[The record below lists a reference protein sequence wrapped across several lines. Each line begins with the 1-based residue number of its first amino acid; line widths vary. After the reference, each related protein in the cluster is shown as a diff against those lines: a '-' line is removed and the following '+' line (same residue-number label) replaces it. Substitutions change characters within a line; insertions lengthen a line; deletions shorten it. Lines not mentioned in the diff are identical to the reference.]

1 MIPIRREDMEKTVAE
16 MTTREL
22 RDMVGNLI
30 EEKLVELFGDPD
42 QGLELRDS
50 LRERLLRQKRE
61 TAAGERGKDFNDVA
75 HRLGLA

>member
-1 MIPIRREDMEKTVAE
+1 MEKTVAE

-30 EEKLVELFGDPD
+30 EEKLIEMFGDPD
-42 QGLELRDS
+42 QGLELQDS

-61 TAAGERGKDFNDVA
+61 TAAGERGEDFNDVA
-75 HRLGLA
+75 RRLGLA